1 VRRFRFLRG
10 VRVSLNVDNLLD
22 TRVEVRDALGQT
34 PLNFQPFLVDPLGR
48 TVRLSLR
55 KLFF

>member
-1 VRRFRFLRG
+1 
-10 VRVSLNVDNLLD
+10 VRVSLNIENLLD
-22 TRVEVRDALGQT
+22 TRVEVQDALGQT
-34 PLNFQPFLVDPLGR
+34 PTNFQPFLVDPLGR